1 MASSRKTNNKGKEDI
16 GIEEVYHI
24 LCKKENK
31 LDNIFIATTSL
42 LGSIVI
48 LLIVVLTLS
57 WKQGMAIMPSLYFL
71 SK

>member
-16 GIEEVYHI
+16 GIEEVFHI
-24 LCKKENK
+24 LCKIENK

-48 LLIVVLTLS
+48 LLIFILTLS
-57 WKQGMAIMPSLYFL
+57 WKQGMAL
-71 SK
+71 

>member
-16 GIEEVYHI
+16 WIEEIFHI
-24 LCKKENK
+24 LCKIENK

-48 LLIVVLTLS
+48 LLIFILTLS
-57 WKQGMAIMPSLYFL
+57 WKQGMAL
-71 SK
+71 

>member
-16 GIEEVYHI
+16 GIEEVFHI
-24 LCKKENK
+24 LCKIENK

-48 LLIVVLTLS
+48 LLIFILTLS
-57 WKQGMAIMPSLYFL
+57 
-71 SK
+71 

>member
-16 GIEEVYHI
+16 WIEEIFHI
-24 LCKKENK
+24 LCKIENK

-48 LLIVVLTLS
+48 LLIFILTLS